1 MAPQTDRNGAPPAKT
16 PLLVAAGICVAIPVA
31 ALMWVG
37 SYAREDPRLGPVPF
51 FFWYQMMW
59 VILTA
64 GFTYTAYRLVLRA
77 RPHRPMTG
85 DGDAPDRPGRHG
97 TSTEGSDQ

>member
-1 MAPQTDRNGAPPAKT
+1 MAPQTDRSYAPPART
-16 PLLVAAGICVAIPVA
+16 PLLVVAGICVAIPVA

-37 SYAREDPRLGPVPF
+37 SYAREDPKLGPFPF

-64 GFTYTAYRLVLRA
+64 CFTYTAYRLVLRA
-77 RPHRPMTG
+77 RPHRPMPHPAG
-85 DGDAPDRPGRHG
+85 DDGPNRPGAGAEGPDR
-97 TSTEGSDQ
+97 